1 MPWETLTVG
10 KRLALGAGRLACPG
24 LRKEG
29 DSNIT
34 LFPNQLLIPCPLSS
48 WRVIMRQIKTIIE
61 RTPEGFD
68 AQVNAAIQEIGS
80 EHLREIRTMMS
91 TPTAPD
97 GLSGAFIAI
106 LIYDL
111 LETGQEEL

>member
-1 MPWETLTVG
+1 
-10 KRLALGAGRLACPG
+10 
-24 LRKEG
+24 
-29 DSNIT
+29 
-34 LFPNQLLIPCPLSS
+34 
-48 WRVIMRQIKTIIE
+48 MRQIKTIID

-91 TPTAPD
+91 PLTEPERPY
-97 GLSGAFIAI
+97 GAFIAI

>member
-1 MPWETLTVG
+1 
-10 KRLALGAGRLACPG
+10 
-24 LRKEG
+24 
-29 DSNIT
+29 
-34 LFPNQLLIPCPLSS
+34 
-48 WRVIMRQIKTIIE
+48 MRQLKTIID

-80 EHLREIRTMMS
+80 EHLREIRTMIS
-91 TPTAPD
+91 APIEPD
-97 GLSGAFIAI
+97 RLYGAFIAI